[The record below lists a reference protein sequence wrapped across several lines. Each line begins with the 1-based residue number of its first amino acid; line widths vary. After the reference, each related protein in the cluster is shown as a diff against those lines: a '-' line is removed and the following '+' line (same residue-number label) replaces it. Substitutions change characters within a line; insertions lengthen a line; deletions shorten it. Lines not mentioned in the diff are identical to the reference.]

1 MSNNYSLYPIPAKP
15 VSFIAYAFSTKFAY
29 QPDSGN
35 SPKVIQKYYRYKN
48 PNPFIARRGAIGA
61 VRGMKTK
68 LDKGLACSNKPYQ
81 YESLKLWLEYQIEHP
96 SGNRKPEIRK
106 LYLLDGEIGT
116 LEEIQ
121 NRLEAEEFLLDKMGY
136 CFIRA
141 DINQDEELEYSELVD
156 QLFDGL
162 IGKTIN

>member
-1 MSNNYSLYPIPAKP
+1 MSA
-15 VSFIAYAFSTKFAY
+15 
-29 QPDSGN
+29 
-35 SPKVIQKYYRYKN
+35 IQ
-48 PNPFIARRGAIGA
+48 AIKGI
-61 VRGMKTK
+61 KSK

-96 SGNRKPEIRK
+96 SGNSKPEIRK

-121 NRLEAEEFLLDKMGY
+121 NRLESEEFLLDKMGY
-136 CFIRA
+136 CFARA
-141 DINQDEELEYSELVD
+141 DIDTEKVQEYSDLVD

-162 IGKTIN
+162 IGLDNNLNISTD